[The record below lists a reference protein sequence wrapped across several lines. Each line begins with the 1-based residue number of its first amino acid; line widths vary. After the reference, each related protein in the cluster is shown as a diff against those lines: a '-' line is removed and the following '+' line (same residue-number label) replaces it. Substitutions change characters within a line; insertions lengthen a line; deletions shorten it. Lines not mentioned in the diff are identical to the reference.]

1 VLVRRLARPM
11 LAGIFLAGG
20 AQSLRQAPA
29 MAPVAE
35 PVAPPIARRLP
46 VDLPEDPTQ
55 LVRINGAAQVLGGLA
70 LATGRFPRVA
80 ALVLAATLG
89 PTTLAG
95 HRFWEETD
103 AGAKANQQQHFLKN
117 VGLFGGLLLAAVD
130 TGGAPSLGWRARRAG
145 ADLTRSA
152 SETYTSTREALG
164 VQ

>member
-1 VLVRRLARPM
+1 MLARRLARPM
-11 LAGIFLAGG
+11 LAGIFVAGG
-20 AQSLRQAPA
+20 AESLRQAPA

-46 VDLPEDPTQ
+46 VHLPEDPTQ

-70 LATGRFPRVA
+70 LATGRLPRLA
-80 ALVLAATLG
+80 SLVLAGTLV

-103 AGAKANQQQHFLKN
+103 SAAKANQQQHFLKN
-117 VGLFGGLLLAAVD
+117 VGLLGGLILAALD

-145 ADLTRSA
+145 ADLSRSA
-152 SETYTSTREALG
+152 SETLAATREALG
-164 VQ
+164 VE